1 MNKKRLSVVMAGAML
16 ASSVAPVLAAEVQK
30 SEHSAAEIGLLQK
43 ELREL
48 LNSKVYSNVD
58 ENNPGGGHED
68 LRNQSVYAVYVNGI
82 NQGLDKANKLHDQD
96 AWQAVFNA
104 IEVGAKVEV
113 YNKGFEEVEG
123 KVYGYKTVKGGKL
136 VAYTK
141 EAELKELVQNFYND
155 NKYDHN
161 DQTQMKSQF
170 KQFVKFAKYD
180 TITNEAVIQFD
191 NDVTVSGTDEKDTLR
206 IKADGTQPKF
216 KYEKARFTSGKEYN
230 TYFYNDAN
238 GVSHALIDSGI
249 EAKDFYGFTLTSEKT
264 IDKVEDIK
272 SELVR
277 EYTITPGGYDLA
289 LEDLY
294 DGLMLTEKGHEFF
307 QMVEDEV
314 ATGRT
319 VTLKL
324 TDEAGEH
331 YTVDVKIDLSGEWV
345 SQFNHIYS
353 KLKEYKNGYRFQVVL
368 DGVKTG
374 DGTELAEEVYTI
386 TGKDKTNTARVM
398 DWLRNAQARVDILAG
413 ANRYETA
420 VEIAKEY
427 TYLHR
432 NTTSKLNKANIVL
445 VNGNALVDG
454 LAAAPLAASLEK
466 DGLKTP
472 VLLTEADALPKATK
486 AYLKEVIGNVQVGE
500 LKNVTIHL
508 VGGESVLNKSLE
520 RELRSLGFNVER
532 YGGDNREET
541 SLEVAEAVEANGGSK
556 TKAFVVGGEGEAD
569 AMSIASVAAAT
580 HTPIIVG
587 AKNGVSEDAAYELRG
602 KTVTVIGGKTVVTNA
617 EYNTIKAEANGI
629 SRIYGDNRKATN
641 AEIIKKYYKNGY
653 VGTAKNVIV
662 AKDGQNRKS
671 DLVDALAA
679 ANMAATK
686 KAPIVLATNSLSKAQ
701 EAALESNAKQSYA
714 LYQVGIGV
722 NKDKVVRIIAQNLRL
737 SNR

>member
-216 KYEKARFTSGKEYN
+216 KYEKARFTSGNEYN

-701 EAALESNAKQSYA
+701 ESALESNAKQSYA

>member
-1 MNKKRLSVVMAGAML
+1 MNKKRLSLVMAGAML

>member
-216 KYEKARFTSGKEYN
+216 KYEKARFTSGNEYN

-722 NKDKVVRIIAQNLRL
+722 NKDKLL
-737 SNR
+737 E

>member
-216 KYEKARFTSGKEYN
+216 KYEKARFTSGNEYN

-556 TKAFVVGGEGEAD
+556 TKAFIVGGEGEAD

>member
-216 KYEKARFTSGKEYN
+216 KYEKARFTSGNEYN

>member
-16 ASSVAPVLAAEVQK
+16 ATSVAPVLAAEVQK

-216 KYEKARFTSGKEYN
+216 KYEKARFTSGNEYN

>member
-216 KYEKARFTSGKEYN
+216 KYEKARFTSGNEYN

-324 TDEAGEH
+324 TDEADEH